1 MNSNRP
7 AKPKQL
13 RSKIKKHPSNLPF
26 ERRSQNISDNL
37 DLYFEEITNSLQE
50 IHSMTKCLFSI
61 ETIKSKISFVFK
73 IPLIFFKETEKE
85 GFEPSHRE
93 KPVYTLSRG
102 ASSAS

>member
-1 MNSNRP
+1 
-7 AKPKQL
+7 
-13 RSKIKKHPSNLPF
+13 
-26 ERRSQNISDNL
+26 
-37 DLYFEEITNSLQE
+37 
-50 IHSMTKCLFSI
+50 MTKCLFSI

-85 GFEPSHRE
+85 GFDPSHRE